1 MSSSIFPTVTAIML
15 IEVSRIQA
23 IANETYA
30 FLRQVEWVRSRGGY
44 VNSKWSFVTRILG
57 TPLLFLGLCH

>member
-1 MSSSIFPTVTAIML
+1 ML